1 MYFKTTGTKPD
12 CTQNKNA
19 QAQEATTKK
28 KKKTHK
34 EKEFLS
40 VREKCIEMRA
50 ITTSPGSERR

>member
-28 KKKTHK
+28 KKHK

-50 ITTSPGSERR
+50 ITRSPGSERR

>member
-1 MYFKTTGTKPD
+1 LHSEQK
-12 CTQNKNA
+12 CTSTRSNNN
-19 QAQEATTKK
+19 KK
-28 KKKTHK
+28 KKHK

>member
-28 KKKTHK
+28 KKKTNK
-34 EKEFLS
+34 EKEF
-40 VREKCIEMRA
+40 
-50 ITTSPGSERR
+50 